1 MAKTKTKTKTRTRT
15 IVRTVRSRAGGFL
28 TRQGVQKLLIKAG
41 LGVVAGLVTNVAVN
55 RIAPQFADEAG
66 IITASLAGGAPG
78 TILWTLLGRRL
89 TAALQGA
96 FTPGGVAAPGTTV
109 GL

>member
-1 MAKTKTKTKTRTRT
+1 MVAKTKTKTRTRT
-15 IVRTVRSRAGGFL
+15 ITVRARTKARGFL
-28 TRQGVQKLLIKAG
+28 ERQNIQKLLIKAG
-41 LGVVAGLVTNVAVN
+41 LGVAGGLVANVIAN
-55 RIAPQFADEAG
+55 RIRPEFADESG
-66 IITASLAGGAPG
+66 IIVASLAGGAPG

-96 FTPGGVAAPGTTV
+96 FTPGGVAAPGTVV